1 MDESYFWPLHLSSFH
16 YEIILVY
23 PVIVLNIW
31 KNSFYSSVGAI
42 SPTAGSSA
50 YSHRRSLAGLTG
62 RLPLSAF
69 TNSVRNGGWSCS
81 LNRRRNL
88 SKPEPKTQQPP
99 TSAPASNNQHP
110 QRPFFFSSWRRS
122 YSTSKG
128 SKRFATSS
136 SSKKRMNDV
145 KSMEN
150 LLSSGVDEDG
160 YKTRK
165 VSRQIETTLPFD
177 CWIHF

>member
-1 MDESYFWPLHLSSFH
+1 MNDLRKNIFFSF
-16 YEIILVY
+16 L
-23 PVIVLNIW
+23 
-31 KNSFYSSVGAI
+31 VGAI
-42 SPTAGSSA
+42 SPTAGSSTYA
-50 YSHRRSLAGLTG
+50 HRRSLAGLTG

-69 TNSVRNGGWSCS
+69 TNSVRNSGWSCS

-88 SKPEPKTQQPP
+88 SKPETTQPP
-99 TSAPASNNQHP
+99 PASAQPPQHH

-136 SSKKRMNDV
+136 KKRMNDV

-150 LLSSGVDEDG
+150 LLSSGVDDDG

-177 CWIHF
+177 C